1 MFTNFISSPCLHRI
15 WGWLAACAVASP
27 FLAAQAPAPRI
38 RSEISNSQMSPVKGS
53 SQPLSQRG
61 TDAGRMPAD
70 SRVRGMSIVFGRSA
84 AQQADLEALIASQR
98 DPSSPLFHQWLTP
111 DQFANRFGMAQ
122 SDIQKVQA
130 WLEQQGFAVDSVARS
145 RTFIRFSGNVNQ
157 VEQAFRTEMHYYKV
171 DGQQRFAPSTE
182 LSVPAAMAPT
192 IHSIRNL
199 SDFRPR
205 PMHARANIRRP
216 KSAFTSGVSGSVFFT
231 PADIA
236 TVYNLKPLYSG
247 GINGAGQSIAV
258 VGQSGVTV
266 SDIQN
271 FQKAAGLTVKD
282 PTLVLVP
289 GTGSS
294 TIFSG
299 GDEAES
305 ELDLEWAGAIAPG
318 ADLYFV
324 YTGGSTNYSAFDS
337 IVYSIDERIASII
350 SISYGACETALNGFS
365 LESSLA
371 QAAAQGQSVVAASG
385 DQGSTACSGDTSNG
399 LTQDQQFGMAVNYP
413 ASSPY
418 VTGIGGTEIS
428 ADNSTSTNSTYWLAQ
443 STSDVLSSA
452 KTYIPE
458 LAWND
463 GSAQSGLSASGGGAS
478 ALFDKPAW
486 QKGVPGIPNDSKR
499 DVPDIAVYSS
509 PAFPGFL
516 YCTSDQS
523 SWNTE
528 APAQQA
534 SCNDGFR
541 DSATTDL
548 TVAGGTSFGAPIFAG
563 TIALLNQKAGYVNG
577 QGLVN
582 PTLYA
587 LASDSA
593 TYASVFHD
601 VTSGNNNCNAGSTY
615 CGTTTTGFKA
625 GTGYDQV
632 TGLGSVDADSL
643 ASAWPVT
650 SSTLIG
656 TKTTITATT
665 TTPDVNKN
673 DTFTIAVTSQ
683 SGTTTPTGTLIID
696 LDGGTIG
703 GGTTVTGLT
712 LTASGTY
719 AYTTQFATAGSHQI
733 VAKYSG
739 DSTHA
744 PSTGLISVTV
754 SGTSSGSGTFAV
766 AGSNVTVAQGS
777 SENSTITVTPKDRY
791 TGTVYLTF
799 STSNDAALSN
809 LCYAFT
815 TMLSNGDGS
824 VTVSGTAPVTT
835 QMQFDTRASDC
846 VSSAATQGNAHPLHK
861 LRTVKTSRNSMPH
874 PGAASLALAGLLV
887 VGFLGRNSRK
897 LRSLS
902 CVFALALVG
911 LYLSACGGSVETNPN
926 TNNPPNPP
934 KGTYTITLTGT
945 DSVTSSVTSQ
955 STFTLV
961 IN

>member
-1 MFTNFISSPCLHRI
+1 MFIKLFSSPCLHRI
-15 WGWLAACAVASP
+15 CGWLAACAMASP
-27 FLAAQAPAPRI
+27 VLTAQAPAPRI
-38 RSEISNSQMSPVKGS
+38 RSEISNSEMSTVKGS
-53 SQPLSQRG
+53 LQPLSRRG
-61 TDAGRMPAD
+61 TDVGRMPAD

-84 AQQADLEALIASQR
+84 AQQADLEALIASQQ
-98 DPSSPLFHQWLTP
+98 DPSSPLYHQWLTP

-122 SDIQKVQA
+122 SDIEKVQA
-130 WLEQQGFAVDSVARS
+130 WLEQQGFSVDAVARS

-157 VEQAFRTEMHYYKV
+157 VEQAFRTEMHYYKI
-171 DGQQRFAPSTE
+171 DGQQRFAPSAE
-182 LSVPAAMAPT
+182 LSVPAAIAPT
-192 IHSIRNL
+192 IESIRNL

-205 PMHARANIRRP
+205 PMHTRGNIQRP
-216 KSAFTSGVSGSVFFT
+216 RTAFTSGISGSVFFA
-231 PADIA
+231 PGDIA
-236 TVYNLKPLYSG
+236 TVYNMKPLYTG
-247 GINGAGQSIAV
+247 GINGTGQSIAV
-258 VGQSGVTV
+258 VGQSGISVT
-266 SDIQN
+266 DIEN

-282 PTLVLVP
+282 PILVLVP

-305 ELDLEWAGAIAPG
+305 ELDLEWAGALAPG
-318 ADLYFV
+318 ADIYFV

-337 IVYSIDERIASII
+337 IVYSVDERIASII
-350 SISYGACETALNGFS
+350 SVSYGACETALNGFS

-371 QAAAQGQSVVAASG
+371 QAATQGQTVVAASG
-385 DQGSTACSGDTSNG
+385 DQGSTACSGDTTNG
-399 LTQDQQFGMAVNYP
+399 LTQEQQFGIAVNYP

-418 VTGIGGTEIS
+418 VTGIGGTAITP
-428 ADNSTSTNSTYWLAQ
+428 ANSTSTNSTYWLAQ

-463 GSAQSGLSASGGGAS
+463 SSSQSGLSASGGGAS
-478 ALFDKPAW
+478 ALFGKPAW
-486 QKGVPGIPNDSKR
+486 QKGVPGIPSDSMR
-499 DVPDIAVYSS
+499 DVPDIALYSS

-523 SWNTE
+523 SWDTN

-541 DSATTDL
+541 DAATTDL

-563 TIALLNQKAGYVNG
+563 TIALINQKAGYVNG
-577 QGLVN
+577 QGLMN

-587 LASDSA
+587 LASDST

-615 CGTTTTGFKA
+615 CGTTTTGFSA

-632 TGLGSVDADSL
+632 TGLGSVDADNL
-643 ASAWPVT
+643 VAAWPT
-650 SSTLIG
+650 NSSTLIG
-656 TKTTITATT
+656 TKTTITAATM
-665 TTPDVNKN
+665 TPDVNVS
-673 DTFTIAVTSQ
+673 DTFTITVTSQ
-683 SGTTTPTGTLIID
+683 SGTTTPAGTLTLD
-696 LDGGTIG
+696 LDGGTVG
-703 GGTTVTGLT
+703 GGTTVAGLA

-719 AYTTQFATAGSHQI
+719 AYTTQFSTAGTHQI

-739 DSTHA
+739 DAIHA
-744 PSTGLISVTV
+744 PSTGIISVTV

-766 AGSNVTVAQGS
+766 AGTNVTVAQGS
-777 SENSTITVTPKDRY
+777 SANSTITVTPKNGY

-799 STSNDAALSN
+799 STSNDSALTN

-824 VTVSGTAPVTT
+824 VTVTGASPVTT
-835 QMQFDTRASDC
+835 QLQFDTRASDC
-846 VSSAATQGNAHPLHK
+846 VSSAVTKGNAHPLHR
-861 LRTVKTSRNSMPH
+861 LRTVKTSRNSMPT
-874 PGAASLALAGLLV
+874 PGPLALAFSGLFIA
-887 VGFLGRNSRK
+887 GFLGRNSRK
-897 LRSLS
+897 LRALS
-902 CVFALALVG
+902 YVFALAFVG
-911 LYLSACGGSVETNPN
+911 LSLSACGGVSTNNN
-926 TNNPPNPP
+926 TNNVPNPP
-934 KGTYTITLTGT
+934 KGTYTITLIGT

-955 STFTLV
+955 STLTLV

>member
-1 MFTNFISSPCLHRI
+1 MFIKLLSSPCLRI
-15 WGWLAACAVASP
+15 CGWLAACAIASP
-27 FLAAQAPAPRI
+27 VLTAQAPAPRI
-38 RSEISNSQMSPVKGS
+38 RSEISNSEMSTVKGS
-53 SQPLSQRG
+53 LQPLSRRG
-61 TDAGRMPAD
+61 TDVGRMPAD

-84 AQQADLEALIASQR
+84 AQQADLEALIASQQ
-98 DPSSPLFHQWLTP
+98 DPSSPLYHQWLTP

-122 SDIQKVQA
+122 SDIEKVQA
-130 WLEQQGFAVDSVARS
+130 WLEQQGFSVDAVARS

-157 VEQAFRTEMHYYKV
+157 VEQAFRTEMHYYKI
-171 DGQQRFAPSTE
+171 DGQQRFAPSAE
-182 LSVPAAMAPT
+182 LSVPAAIAPT
-192 IHSIRNL
+192 IESIRNL

-205 PMHARANIRRP
+205 PMHTRGNIQRP
-216 KSAFTSGVSGSVFFT
+216 RTAFTSGISGSVFFA
-231 PADIA
+231 PGDIA
-236 TVYNLKPLYSG
+236 TVYNMKPLYTG
-247 GINGAGQSIAV
+247 GINGTGQSIAV
-258 VGQSGVTV
+258 VGQSGISVT
-266 SDIQN
+266 DIEN

-282 PTLVLVP
+282 PILVLVP

-305 ELDLEWAGAIAPG
+305 ELDLEWAGALAPG
-318 ADLYFV
+318 ADIYFV

-337 IVYSIDERIASII
+337 IVYSVDERIASII
-350 SISYGACETALNGFS
+350 SVSYGACETALNGFS

-371 QAAAQGQSVVAASG
+371 QAATQGQTVVAASG
-385 DQGSTACSGDTSNG
+385 DQGSTACSGDTTNG
-399 LTQDQQFGMAVNYP
+399 LTQEQQFGIAVNYP

-418 VTGIGGTEIS
+418 VTGIGGTAITP
-428 ADNSTSTNSTYWLAQ
+428 ANSTSTNSTYWLAQ

-463 GSAQSGLSASGGGAS
+463 SSSQSGLSASGGGAS
-478 ALFDKPAW
+478 ALFGKPAW
-486 QKGVPGIPNDSKR
+486 QKGVPGIPSDSMR
-499 DVPDIAVYSS
+499 DVPDIALYSS

-523 SWNTE
+523 SWDTN

-541 DSATTDL
+541 DAATTDL

-563 TIALLNQKAGYVNG
+563 TIALINQKAGYVNG
-577 QGLVN
+577 QGLMN
-582 PTLYA
+582 PTLYT
-587 LASDSA
+587 LASDSS

-615 CGTTTTGFKA
+615 CGTTTTGFSA

-632 TGLGSVDADSL
+632 TGLGSVDADNL
-643 ASAWPVT
+643 VAAWPT
-650 SSTLIG
+650 NSSTLIG
-656 TKTTITATT
+656 TKTTITAATM
-665 TTPDVNKN
+665 TPDVNVS
-673 DTFTIAVTSQ
+673 DTFTITVTSQ
-683 SGTTTPTGTLIID
+683 SGTTTPAGTLTLD
-696 LDGGTIG
+696 LDGGTVG
-703 GGTTVTGLT
+703 GGTTVAGLA

-719 AYTTQFATAGSHQI
+719 AYTTQFSTAGTHQI

-739 DSTHA
+739 DAIHA
-744 PSTGLISVTV
+744 PSTGIISVTV

-766 AGSNVTVAQGS
+766 AGTNVTVAQGS
-777 SENSTITVTPKDRY
+777 SANSTITVTPKNGY

-799 STSNDAALSN
+799 STSNDSALTN

-824 VTVSGTAPVTT
+824 VTVTGASPVTT
-835 QMQFDTRASDC
+835 QLQFDTRASDC
-846 VSSAATQGNAHPLHK
+846 VSSAVTKGNAHPLHR
-861 LRTVKTSRNSMPH
+861 LRTVKTSRNSMST
-874 PGAASLALAGLLV
+874 PGPLALAFSGLFIA
-887 VGFLGRNSRK
+887 GFLGRNSRK
-897 LRSLS
+897 LRALS
-902 CVFALALVG
+902 YVVVLAFIG
-911 LYLSACGGSVETNPN
+911 LCLSACGGVSTNNN
-926 TNNPPNPP
+926 TNNVPNPP
-934 KGTYTITLTGT
+934 KGTYTITLIGT

-955 STFTLV
+955 STLTLV